1 MIAARSLLHGEH
13 WAGTKKSTSAA
24 DAENAFIYC
33 QSVSTSCPPDCSTL
47 RDYHFG
53 IHLVSGRST
62 ALPAVEALPGAIAN
76 YAALPGTS
84 FFGVRRIPFV
94 LRARASAFRGAAQ
107 SGRR

>member
-1 MIAARSLLHGEH
+1 MQKMLLSIVSPFLPAALRIALHL
-13 WAGTKKSTSAA
+13 AT
-24 DAENAFIYC
+24 
-33 QSVSTSCPPDCSTL
+33 
-47 RDYHFG
+47 YHFG